1 MTAQWVIRAIA
12 AGVLLA
18 GAALYGE
25 RVAGWLG
32 TPRRWTWA
40 AAMAATLLLPLLVL
54 AAPGLLPRMR
64 ALPAPAVESLDP
76 APMDAVPEV
85 ARADDGKAP
94 LPFGRMFAI
103 GWLVASGAMLGVLGL
118 TCRRMDRE
126 LHGLPGARLHG
137 VRVRVAERA
146 GPAVAGVLMPEIV
159 VPRWLLDAP
168 EDEARRVVWHEREH
182 VAAGDARLLALA
194 ALAVAAMPWNPALWW
209 QQRRL
214 RLAVETDCD
223 ARVLAVL
230 PGVRPYARALLRAAA
245 APAPPLLAPAWGGRT
260 THLERRIA
268 AMTAPR
274 PRLPRALA
282 TAAAACSL
290 LAAACGVMES
300 EGATADTRHAA
311 VPHVTDEG
319 VDANGRTFRVTDNA
333 DGTEKIEVGPDPAVV
348 QGDLGLSWKMDNMQG
363 WRPGEPLAE
372 PPYVS
377 RVRPGSPASDA
388 GLVPHDTILSSN
400 DRDARLGNI
409 FPDRTPGVQ
418 YTLRLRRHG
427 VEREARLT
435 VGPVVEARLP

>member
-32 TPRRWTWA
+32 MPRRWTWS
-40 AAMAATLLLPLLVL
+40 AAMAATLLLPLLAL
-54 AAPGLLPRMR
+54 AAPGLLPRLE
-64 ALPAPAVESLDP
+64 ALPAAAVQPARAP
-76 APMDAVPEV
+76 ADAVPEV
-85 ARADDGKAP
+85 APAQEGRAP
-94 LPFGRMFAI
+94 LPFGRVFPI
-103 GWLVASGAMLGVLGL
+103 GWLVASGAMLGVLAVA
-118 TCRRMDRE
+118 CRRMDRA

-182 VAAGDARLLALA
+182 VAAGDARLLAVA

-245 APAPPLLAPAWGGRT
+245 APAPSLLAPAWGGRA

-268 AMTAPR
+268 AMAAPR

-282 TAAAACSL
+282 TAAAACAL

-311 VPHVTDEG
+311 VPPCRAWSTKG
-319 VDANGRTFRVTDNA
+319 STRTAAPSASPTTPTARRRSRWGRIRRCRASSASPGRWTFPGNGT
-333 DGTEKIEVGPDPAVV
+333 
-348 QGDLGLSWKMDNMQG
+348 
-363 WRPGEPLAE
+363 
-372 PPYVS
+372 
-377 RVRPGSPASDA
+377 PASP
-388 GLVPHDTILSSN
+388 LPSI
-400 DRDARLGNI
+400 
-409 FPDRTPGVQ
+409 RTW
-418 YTLRLRRHG
+418 
-427 VEREARLT
+427 A
-435 VGPVVEARLP
+435 A